1 MVITIYPHRNLL
13 TDNCVNPMK
22 FVRLDG
28 GSHVPLY
35 LQLSSAL
42 IAQIGSGELK
52 PGDRIP
58 SERELAAELGVS
70 RITARQAIDMLL
82 RNGLVYREQ
91 GRGTFVAEPKMRGL
105 KGFLS
110 FTEDILSR
118 GMQPGTRVLKQE
130 LAEADEAEQTRL
142 KLQPGEKVLRLVR
155 LRLANGAPVA
165 LQSSVLPARICPGLE
180 HEDLT
185 DKSLFSVLRQKYFVH
200 PAWTEAEVEARSA
213 AAEEAELLRLAPGDP
228 VLVITGLTF
237 TETFEFVESVR
248 TVYRGNDMAIYIGR
262 QRL

>member
-1 MVITIYPHRNLL
+1 
-13 TDNCVNPMK
+13 
-22 FVRLDG
+22 
-28 GSHVPLY
+28 
-35 LQLSSAL
+35 
-42 IAQIGSGELK
+42 
-52 PGDRIP
+52 
-58 SERELAAELGVS
+58 
-70 RITARQAIDMLL
+70 
-82 RNGLVYREQ
+82 
-91 GRGTFVAEPKMRGL
+91 
-105 KGFLS
+105 
-110 FTEDILSR
+110 
-118 GMQPGTRVLKQE
+118 
-130 LAEADEAEQTRL
+130 
-142 KLQPGEKVLRLVR
+142 VR